1 MIRSEC
7 NTCLS
12 WDARKDMCLRVA
24 HGMSCVVGPMSPKP
38 SAAEPP
44 RCAPP
49 PSKNRFMA
57 WDHENLANF
66 ARDVFEENVRL
77 RETLAKIQVVLGA

>member
-1 MIRSEC
+1 
-7 NTCLS
+7 
-12 WDARKDMCLRVA
+12 
-24 HGMSCVVGPMSPKP
+24 
-38 SAAEPP
+38 
-44 RCAPP
+44 
-49 PSKNRFMA
+49 MA